1 MLQLMAEENFEITWK
16 SIIHNLPRKVLRFGL
31 NSVKETL
38 PVNNNLALWG
48 KTLNQCCSLC
58 GRKETVLHVLNNC
71 PVMLNQGHYTYHHN
85 NILSILLAKL
95 TVTLGSS
102 EDTHIFSDIEGRH
115 ALGGGTI
122 PPDILPTNEKPDIVI
137 VQPTHITI
145 IELSVPFESNIKIRH
160 EFKCNK
166 YAMLISDLRRY
177 GLEVTLHA
185 LEVGS
190 HHITTN
196 QRYPPSHFP

>member
-1 MLQLMAEENFEITWK
+1 
-16 SIIHNLPRKVLRFGL
+16 
-31 NSVKETL
+31 
-38 PVNNNLALWG
+38 
-48 KTLNQCCSLC
+48 
-58 GRKETVLHVLNNC
+58 
-71 PVMLNQGHYTYHHN
+71 
-85 NILSILLAKL
+85 L

-115 ALGGGTI
+115 VHTLGGGTI

-160 EFKCNK
+160 KFKCNK
-166 YAMLISDLRRY
+166 YAMLISDLRRC

-185 LEVGS
+185 LEIGS
-190 HHITTN
+190 HVYISPENKDTLQAIFYYMSSKELKMLHHELTKQALVSRFVVFFSKYSKLRMGDIRYVVNTT
-196 QRYPPSHFP
+196 